1 MHPFLKQFIHIQIL
15 HIRITGI
22 IKIHFLQGI
31 YICEAVHF
39 RMAAVQALED
49 LDFIRRDRSFQRRT
63 FQYLEELPVI
73 QRYFAVFLK
82 DRPYFRKM
90 QENTVQGEGRLCSE
104 GAFVWKS
111 KTEDQDVSGLVFSED
126 ARLPVSVFP
135 DLSAGIPEE

>member
-1 MHPFLKQFIHIQIL
+1 
-15 HIRITGI
+15 
-22 IKIHFLQGI
+22 
-31 YICEAVHF
+31 
-39 RMAAVQALED
+39 MAAVQALED

-126 ARLPVSVFP
+126 ARLPGFGGISAVCLPVSVFP
-135 DLSAGIPEE
+135 GLSAGIPEE

>member
-1 MHPFLKQFIHIQIL
+1 
-15 HIRITGI
+15 
-22 IKIHFLQGI
+22 
-31 YICEAVHF
+31 
-39 RMAAVQALED
+39 MAAVQALED

-90 QENTVQGEGRLCSE
+90 QENTVQGEGRLCGE

-135 DLSAGIPEE
+135 GLSAGIPEE